1 MVTVHIRRGRH
12 GAEQGRTKAAYELK
26 TFKELLT
33 VLRKDF
39 NVRA

>member
-12 GAEQGRTKAAYELK
+12 APEQGKTKASYELK
-26 TFKELLT
+26 NFKELLT